1 GGHSDNR
8 AILLG
13 AEFYGNLPIGGTY
26 PINATWIVGL
36 GAGFDDDITAL
47 RVPLGISVGTYL
59 GQGAMRIQPYVHPRV
74 AFDLVAIDTGDD
86 EETETDF
93 SFAIDIGAD
102 LDLSE
107 RWAVKAGYTFSFG
120 PDFDTSFDFYGNTFG
135 AGIVYR
141 MPRRVRSN
149 WVAIHQRAGAAAFF
163 AVAPATIFPDCP
175 VRVPDAG
182 TALAHRSAP
191 SFHSI
196 RRCPCTR
203 CARARSRRRRAGCHC
218 HHRSRHDGWRCRR
231 TRSPVHAGTC
241 HPGHR
246 SLDLARWQ
254 RGAHPRLL
262 HRPAASERRRLLAPR
277 RELATRAHAPD
288 DQA

>member
-1 GGHSDNR
+1 MRNTVSTLGLLLCMSAAPAAGQAWDSPSFFAPRPGEDIGVFVTVPEDEFGDVGVQAIWRQEGNLNLGVRGGFGGHSDNR

-120 PDFDTSFDFYGNTFG
+120 RDFDTSFDFYGNTFG

-149 WVAIHQRAGAAAFF
+149 
-163 AVAPATIFPDCP
+163 
-175 VRVPDAG
+175 
-182 TALAHRSAP
+182 
-191 SFHSI
+191 
-196 RRCPCTR
+196 
-203 CARARSRRRRAGCHC
+203 
-218 HHRSRHDGWRCRR
+218 
-231 TRSPVHAGTC
+231 
-241 HPGHR
+241 
-246 SLDLARWQ
+246 
-254 RGAHPRLL
+254 
-262 HRPAASERRRLLAPR
+262 
-277 RELATRAHAPD
+277 
-288 DQA
+288 

>member
-1 GGHSDNR
+1 MRNTVSTLGLLLCMSAAPAAGQAWDSPSFFAPRPGEDIGVFVTVPEDEFGDVGVQAIWRQEGNLNLGVRGGFGGHSDNR

-36 GAGFDDDITAL
+36 GAGFDDRNTAL

-120 PDFDTSFDFYGNTFG
+120 PDPDTSFDFYGNTFG

-149 WVAIHQRAGAAAFF
+149 
-163 AVAPATIFPDCP
+163 
-175 VRVPDAG
+175 
-182 TALAHRSAP
+182 
-191 SFHSI
+191 
-196 RRCPCTR
+196 
-203 CARARSRRRRAGCHC
+203 
-218 HHRSRHDGWRCRR
+218 
-231 TRSPVHAGTC
+231 
-241 HPGHR
+241 
-246 SLDLARWQ
+246 
-254 RGAHPRLL
+254 
-262 HRPAASERRRLLAPR
+262 
-277 RELATRAHAPD
+277 
-288 DQA
+288 